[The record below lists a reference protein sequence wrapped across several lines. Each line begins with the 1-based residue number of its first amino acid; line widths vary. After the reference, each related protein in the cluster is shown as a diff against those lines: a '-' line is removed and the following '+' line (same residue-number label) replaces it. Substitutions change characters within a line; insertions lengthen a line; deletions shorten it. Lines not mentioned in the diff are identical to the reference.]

1 MRIADLPEATAYDD
15 SCYMP
20 LDIDGAT
27 YKTIVENITPNI
39 ANNVQTTAEGYV
51 WAARQGKLL
60 KDRIDANTE
69 GITESNGTVTQGIVV
84 DNDPWILYQS
94 RTNNTDTLYYP
105 RTAKEIL
112 ITVELPS
119 YNNFV
124 LNAVYVPGAFA
135 LLTGNIMIN
144 MGGWYSESFGKVY
157 YKIPINYTTRSIGSV
172 TGSHSDD
179 SIRTKVY
186 YR

>member
-1 MRIADLPEATAYDD
+1 MRIADLPESTTYDE

-20 LDIDGAT
+20 VDVAGAT
-27 YKTIVENITPNI
+27 YKTKVDNVTPNV

-60 KDRIDANTE
+60 KDRIDKNTQ
-69 GITESNGTVTQGIVV
+69 GIAETNGTVTQGVV
-84 DNDPWILYQS
+84 VKNDPWTLYQS
-94 RTNNTDTLYYP
+94 RDNNTDVLYYP

-119 YNNFV
+119 YYNFV
-124 LNAVYVPGAFA
+124 MNAVYVPGVFAF
-135 LLTGNIMIN
+135 LTGNIMIH
-144 MGGWYSESFGKVY
+144 MGGWYYGNGEY
-157 YKIPINYTTRSIGSV
+157 LKIRINYVTRSIGSV
-172 TGSHSDD
+172 EGSRSDN